1 MFIRL
6 DGISTSIFLSFRT
19 PFSLSKY
26 KMFLNGCYICT
37 LQTTQNTFMHDKKY
51 ALIFFQI
58 VAKESPN
65 SVYNTLHSF
74 LELKG

>member
-1 MFIRL
+1 
-6 DGISTSIFLSFRT
+6 
-19 PFSLSKY
+19 
-26 KMFLNGCYICT
+26 MFLNGCYICT